1 MGLIKQITGNREVQQ
16 MDGTWKCV
24 ATEKVLKEAG
34 NHSQGAYI
42 SKRQTTVAEWGAL
55 KSIMEVCDKETC
67 YEIGGRLHDTWLRKT
82 AARKQMSD
90 MLKYI
95 LTAAR

>member
-1 MGLIKQITGNREVQQ
+1 M
-16 MDGTWKCV
+16 
-24 ATEKVLKEAG
+24 
-34 NHSQGAYI
+34 
-42 SKRQTTVAEWGAL
+42 AEWGAL